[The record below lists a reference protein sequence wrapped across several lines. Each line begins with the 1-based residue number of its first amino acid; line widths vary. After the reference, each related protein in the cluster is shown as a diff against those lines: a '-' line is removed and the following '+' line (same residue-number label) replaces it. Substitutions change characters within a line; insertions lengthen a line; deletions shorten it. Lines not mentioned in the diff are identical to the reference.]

1 MRPSRLYR
9 TAFRHGRSWHPGLH
23 RSAPVMFRWGV
34 LESHVSSAGTHSAM
48 KFSQVV
54 KILDEILKMCL
65 LRFVSLSPKI
75 VLFQKCFEFWHYK
88 NKTQLGNKNTL
99 WPFTVTNLTSKL
111 SSCQCMHTFYFPQSL
126 NKLFPN
132 NILCCNA
139 MPQSTCQKHS
149 T

>member
-1 MRPSRLYR
+1 MRPLRLYR
-9 TAFRHGRSWHPGLH
+9 TAFRHGRSWRPGLH
-23 RSAPVMFRWGV
+23 QCAPVMFRWGV
-34 LESHVSSAGTHSAM
+34 LESHVSSAGIHSAM

-54 KILDEILKMCL
+54 KILDKSLKMCL
-65 LRFVSLSPKI
+65 LRFVSLFSKI
-75 VLFQKCFEFWHYK
+75 VLFQNFFELSHYN
-88 NKTQLGNKNTL
+88 NKTQLGNKIL
-99 WPFTVTNLTSKL
+99 CGHLTNLTSKL